1 MSAFSR
7 TPATFRCEI
16 DGRGIAT
23 LLLDRPE
30 KGNCY
35 NQAMLDGLIG
45 ELARLASDPAVRA
58 VVLRGAGKHF
68 CVGAEIGA
76 APPQPADP
84 AKPRATIPVVCDA
97 LDQLPKPT
105 VALIHGACIGGGVA
119 LVCCCDVVIAADDAF
134 FSMPEVRLGFA
145 PGPLIP
151 IFLRAID
158 ARHLRRYLL
167 SGERFKADEA
177 MRIGL
182 VHALCSAEAK
192 EQALARVVD
201 ELLMAGPQ
209 AAAHAKALLRRL
221 GGAPI
226 SQELLAEL
234 QADFDRRFHSDEANE
249 GRASFREKRKPAW
262 YPKPS

>member
-1 MSAFSR
+1 MSA
-7 TPATFRCEI
+7 PASSSATLRCEI

-35 NQAMLDGLIG
+35 NQAMLDALVT
-45 ELARLASDPAVRA
+45 ELARLAADAAVRA

-76 APPQPADP
+76 PAPVSSEPR
-84 AKPRATIPVVCDA
+84 KPRATLPGVCDA
-97 LDQLPKPT
+97 LDRLAKPT
-105 VALIHGACIGGGVA
+105 VALVHGACIGGGVA
-119 LVCCCDVVIAADDAF
+119 LVCCCDVVIAEDDAF

-158 ARHLRRYLL
+158 ARQLRRYLL

-182 VHALCSAEAK
+182 VHALCPAEAK
-192 EQALARVVD
+192 EQGLARLID
-201 ELLMAGPQ
+201 ELLMAGPN

-221 GGAPI
+221 GGTPI

-234 QADFDRRFHSDEANE
+234 QADFDQRFHSDEANE

-262 YPKPS
+262 YGEPP

>member
-1 MSAFSR
+1 MSALST
-7 TPATFRCEI
+7 TPATLRCEI

-23 LLLDRPE
+23 LLLDRPD

-35 NQAMLDGLIG
+35 NQAMLDALVT
-45 ELARLASDPAVRA
+45 ELSRLADDDAVRA

-76 APPQPADP
+76 PAPTPTEPG
-84 AKPRATIPVVCDA
+84 KPRATIPAVCDA
-97 LDQLPKPT
+97 LDRLPKPAI
-105 VALIHGACIGGGVA
+105 ALVHGACIGGGVA

-158 ARHLRRYLL
+158 ARQLRRYLL

-182 VHALCSAEAK
+182 VHMLCPAEAK
-192 EQALARVVD
+192 EQALARLID
-201 ELLMAGPQ
+201 ELLMAGPH

-221 GGAPI
+221 GGTPI

-234 QADFDRRFHSDEANE
+234 QADFDQRFHSDEANE

-262 YPKPS
+262 YPKLS

>member
-1 MSAFSR
+1 MN
-7 TPATFRCEI
+7 TPATNSATLRCEI

-35 NQAMLDGLIG
+35 NQIMLDALVA
-45 ELARLASDPAVRA
+45 ELTRLATAPSVRA
-58 VVLRGAGKHF
+58 IVLRGAGKHF

-76 APPQPADP
+76 APTQPADP
-84 AKPRATIPVVCDA
+84 GKRATIPAVCDA
-97 LDQLPKPT
+97 LDRIPKPT
-105 VALIHGACIGGGVA
+105 VALVHGACIGGGVA
-119 LVCCCDVVIAADDAF
+119 LVCCCDVVIATDDAF

-158 ARHLRRYLL
+158 ARQLRRYLL
-167 SGERFKADEA
+167 SGERFRADEA
-177 MRIGL
+177 LRIGL
-182 VHALCSAEAK
+182 VHALCPAEAK
-192 EQALARVVD
+192 EQMLARLID
-201 ELLMAGPQ
+201 ELLMAGPN
-209 AAAHAKALLRRL
+209 AAAYAKALLQRL
-221 GGAPI
+221 GGTPL
-226 SQELLAEL
+226 SQERLAEL
-234 QADFDRRFHSDEANE
+234 QADFDLRFHSDEADE

>member
-1 MSAFSR
+1 VNAPAASSA
-7 TPATFRCEI
+7 TLCCAI

-35 NQAMLDGLIG
+35 NQAMLDALVT
-45 ELARLASDPAVRA
+45 ELSRLAADDAVRA

-76 APPQPADP
+76 PAPTPTEPG
-84 AKPRATIPVVCDA
+84 KPRATIPAVCDA
-97 LDQLPKPT
+97 LDRLPKPA
-105 VALIHGACIGGGVA
+105 VALVHGACIGGGVA
-119 LVCCCDVVIAADDAF
+119 LVCCCDVVIATDDAF

-158 ARHLRRYLL
+158 ARQLRRYLL

-182 VHALCSAEAK
+182 VHALCTAEAK
-192 EQALARVVD
+192 EQALSRLID

-209 AAAHAKALLRRL
+209 AAAHAKVLLRRL
-221 GGAPI
+221 GGAPL

>member
-1 MSAFSR
+1 VSG
-7 TPATFRCEI
+7 PATSSPALRCEI

-23 LLLDRPE
+23 LLLNRPE

-35 NQAMLDGLIG
+35 NQSMLDALVA
-45 ELARLASDPAVRA
+45 ELARLAADAAVRA

-68 CVGAEIGA
+68 CGGAEIGA
-76 APPQPADP
+76 APSQPAETGR
-84 AKPRATIPVVCDA
+84 PRTSIPIVCDT
-97 LDQLPKPT
+97 LDRLPKPT
-105 VALIHGACIGGGVA
+105 IALVHGACIGGGVA

-177 MRIGL
+177 MRVGL
-182 VHALCSAEAK
+182 VHALCPAEAK
-192 EQALARVVD
+192 EQALARLID
-201 ELLMAGPQ
+201 ELLMAGPN

-221 GGAPI
+221 GGTPI

-234 QADFDRRFHSDEANE
+234 QADFDQRFRSDEANE

-262 YPKPS
+262 YRKPS